1 MLFTNTAGP
10 LQHSVQS
17 SASVFAI
24 FAYFTFF
31 LIMCSLKSKE
41 KHDNQSNPTEIWLQC
56 PGSKPLQLHR
66 ALKPKGLRGQQKKH
80 SLVCCSFKSRD
91 EVSLSKIYVKCCIN
105 YLTNPR
111 HLKMPYYLC
120 ILKLTQTF
128 PQQQHLSIKHLPC
141 LHGQHTC

>member
-24 FAYFTFF
+24 FAHLTFF

-66 ALKPKGLRGQQKKH
+66 ALKPKGLRGQQKTTRWCAALLKAEM
-80 SLVCCSFKSRD
+80 KS
-91 EVSLSKIYVKCCIN
+91 V
-105 YLTNPR
+105 YL
-111 HLKMPYYLC
+111 KSM
-120 ILKLTQTF
+120 
-128 PQQQHLSIKHLPC
+128 
-141 LHGQHTC
+141 